1 VRRGYFVEG
10 LGGAQFALP
19 GAVERLRSQPP
30 GDAEAPLVLAAV
42 DPAQPYGAALP
53 WPKRDDEARRP
64 ARVAGAYV
72 VLASGEPVLYL
83 ERGGKG
89 LLTLVSPED
98 PRLEPA
104 LAALADQVRRGAV
117 KRISLEHVDREP
129 ALTSSLGPALI
140 ALGFREGPRKLTL
153 SA

>member
-1 VRRGYFVEG
+1 VQG

-19 GAVERLRSQPP
+19 GAVELLRSLPP
-30 GDAEAPLVLAAV
+30 GDAESPLVLAAV

-53 WPKRDDEARRP
+53 WPKRDGEEGRRGP
-64 ARVAGAYV
+64 TRVPGAYV
-72 VLASGEPVLYL
+72 VLAGGEPVLYL

-89 LLTLVSPED
+89 LLTLVD
-98 PRLEPA
+98 PDDARLEPA
-104 LAALADQVRRGAV
+104 LAALADQVRRGAI
-117 KRISLEHVDREP
+117 KRIALEHVDREP
-129 ALTSSLGPALI
+129 ALASPLGPRLI